1 MPRAF
6 GRAQRPHVCM
16 KSHCNSG
23 RMEGRITIGKYN
35 RGREILMYLRA
46 ATFIF
51 LTGIIAWPAGKK
63 SVGVARGE
71 NEDLIVTITLYS
83 SPDDVKE
90 LLGNDLGGHFVV
102 ADVKVEPK
110 YGKEV
115 TVARDDFMLRDLET
129 VEKSTPFAPS
139 QIAGKAA
146 LVIKRAGHH
155 DDDTSKKGSRR
166 PTFSGIGIGGGGS
179 SPGNDSGA
187 NRNVSAKMQN
197 ADDPK
202 DAALEK
208 LLNDKQLAE
217 KSTDKP
223 DSGLLYFAFEKVK
236 LKDMQL
242 DYGGKTNR
250 IVMRFKENK

>member
-1 MPRAF
+1 MF
-6 GRAQRPHVCM
+6 
-16 KSHCNSG
+16 
-23 RMEGRITIGKYN
+23 
-35 RGREILMYLRA
+35 LRA
-46 ATFIF
+46 ATLII
-51 LTGIIAWPAGKK
+51 LTAITAWPAGKK
-63 SVGVARGE
+63 TVGVARGE
-71 NEDLIVTITLYS
+71 NEDLIVTVSLYI
-83 SPDDVKE
+83 SPEDVKE

-146 LVIKRAGHH
+146 LVIKRAGDS

-166 PTFSGIGIGGGGS
+166 PTFSGIGIGGMG
-179 SPGNDSGA
+179 SPGEPTGKD
-187 NRNVSAKMQN
+187 RNVSAKMQN

-208 LLNDKQLAE
+208 LLNEKQLAE

-250 IVMRFKENK
+250 IVMRFKESK

>member
-1 MPRAF
+1 MF
-6 GRAQRPHVCM
+6 F
-16 KSHCNSG
+16 
-23 RMEGRITIGKYN
+23 
-35 RGREILMYLRA
+35 RA
-46 ATFIF
+46 AALII
-51 LTGIIAWPAGKK
+51 LTGFIASPAGKK
-63 SVGVARGE
+63 SVGVAQGE
-71 NEDLIVTITLYS
+71 NESLIITATLYI

-90 LLGNDLGGHFVV
+90 LIGNDLGGHFVV
-102 ADVKVEPK
+102 AEVKVEPK

-115 TVARDDFMLRDLET
+115 TIARDDFMLRDLET

-146 LVIKRAGHH
+146 LVITRAGDH
-155 DDDTSKKGSRR
+155 DDSSKKGSRR

-179 SPGNDSGA
+179 SPGNDNGA

-236 LKDMQL
+236 LKDLEL

-250 IVMRFKENK
+250 IVMRFKESK

>member
-1 MPRAF
+1 MF
-6 GRAQRPHVCM
+6 F
-16 KSHCNSG
+16 
-23 RMEGRITIGKYN
+23 
-35 RGREILMYLRA
+35 RA
-46 ATFIF
+46 AIFII

-63 SVGVARGE
+63 SVGVAQGE
-71 NEDLIVTITLYS
+71 NEAVIVTATLYI
-83 SPDDVKE
+83 SPEDVKE

-115 TVARDDFMLRDLET
+115 TVARDDFLLRNLET
-129 VEKSTPFAPS
+129 VERSTPFAPS

-146 LVIKRAGHH
+146 LVIKRAGDK
-155 DDDTSKKGSRR
+155 DDDTAEKKSRR
-166 PTFSGIGIGGGGS
+166 PTFSGIGIGAGGS

-197 ADDPK
+197 ADEPK

-208 LLNDKQLAE
+208 LLNEKQLSE
-217 KSTDKP
+217 KNTDRP
-223 DSGLLYFAFEKVK
+223 VSGLLYYPFEKVK

-242 DYGGKTNR
+242 DYGRKANR
-250 IVMRFKENK
+250 IVMRFKESK

>member
-1 MPRAF
+1 MF
-6 GRAQRPHVCM
+6 
-16 KSHCNSG
+16 
-23 RMEGRITIGKYN
+23 
-35 RGREILMYLRA
+35 LRA
-46 ATFIF
+46 ATLII
-51 LTGIIAWPAGKK
+51 LTAITAWPAGKK
-63 SVGVARGE
+63 IVGVARGE
-71 NEDLIVTITLYS
+71 NEDLIVTVSLYI

-115 TVARDDFMLRDLET
+115 TVARDDFMLRNLET

-139 QIAGKAA
+139 QIAGKAS
-146 LVIKRAGHH
+146 LVIKRAGDS
-155 DDDTSKKGSRR
+155 DDDTSKKTSRR
-166 PTFSGIGIGGGGS
+166 PTFSGIGIGGTG
-179 SPGNDSGA
+179 SPGNVVG
-187 NRNVSAKMQN
+187 NTNVSAKMQN
-197 ADDPK
+197 ADEPK

-208 LLNDKQLAE
+208 LLKEKQLAE

-250 IVMRFKENK
+250 IVMRFKESK